1 MIYSIL
7 ALLAICISLNI
18 KERKKSLYVQSLN
31 CFFES
36 LYDFTIEAYTG
47 AILSLIT
54 FTRSLIFIR
63 KDKFNKVLYL
73 MILILFEGIIIANCY
88 FSWAG
93 VISLLP
99 TIASIIRTYC
109 LWQSDMRLVR
119 MSGLTTGIM
128 YGSYYIY
135 YHSWFMVLGDM
146 ILFLAAIYAIF
157 SIDFKPKRKRHL
169 RYA

>member
-135 YHSWFMVLGDM
+135 YHSWFMVLGE
-146 ILFLAAIYAIF
+146 
-157 SIDFKPKRKRHL
+157 RKRHL

>member
-54 FTRSLIFIR
+54 FVRSLIFAK
-63 KDKFNKVLYL
+63 KDKFHKMLYL
-73 MILILFEGIIIANCY
+73 MILILFEGIIIVNCY

-93 VISLLP
+93 IISLLP
-99 TIASIIRTYC
+99 TIASLIRTYC

-135 YHSWFMVLGDM
+135 YHSWFMVLGDA
-146 ILFLAAIYAIF
+146 ILFLAAIYAMF
-157 SIDFKPKRKRHL
+157 SIDFKPKRKRSL